1 VLSDPVPGWP
11 YLGALV
17 RKSIIVA
24 VGATA
29 AFAVAGGSVAYAS
42 KSKTVSL
49 SVDGKVQKVHTFG
62 STVAD
67 ALKAQKIQVGEHDV
81 VAPSADSKLKDGQ
94 EIAVQY
100 GRQLTVTADGAK
112 KIFWTTADSVN
123 EALADLGLRYDGAM
137 LSTSRSAPIGRQGLD
152 LVVRTPKTVQIV
164 RQGKVATIKSLAS
177 TVGEALTGAKIAWD
191 RDDRITPAAATALK
205 PGVNRI
211 AYTKVDLRKVT
222 RTESIAFG
230 TDETKS
236 ATLLVGTK
244 KTTAAGKAGA
254 KAVTYLYTYLD
265 GKLTTAKVVTSNVVT
280 APVDAKVLVGT
291 KPKPTVTTDTA
302 PTPAT
307 GDTSAW
313 DRIAECESG
322 GNWSINSGNGYYGG
336 LQFDHQTWVAYG
348 GDAYAY
354 NANLATKAQQIAIA
368 EKVKADRGGYGAWP
382 VCGARA

>member
-1 VLSDPVPGWP
+1 
-11 YLGALV
+11 V

-42 KSKTVSL
+42 KSKTVSV
-49 SVDGKVQKVHTFG
+49 SVDGQVQKVHTFG

-67 ALKAQKIQVGEHDV
+67 ALKAEKIQVGEHDV

-100 GRQLTVTADGAK
+100 GRQLIVTADGTK
-112 KIFWTTADSVN
+112 KAFWTTADSVN
-123 EALADLGLRYDGAM
+123 EALADLGLRFDGAVF
-137 LSTSRSAPIGRQGLD
+137 STSRSAPIGRQGLN

-164 RQGKVATIKSLAS
+164 RQGKIATVKSLAS
-177 TVGEALTGAKIAWD
+177 TVGEALTGAKIVWD
-191 RDDRITPAAATALK
+191 KDDRITPAPTSALK

-211 AYTKVDLRKVT
+211 GYVKVDLKKVT

-236 ATLLVGTK
+236 ATLLEGTK
-244 KTTAAGKAGA
+244 KTTAAGKAGE
-254 KAVTYLYTYLD
+254 KSVTYLYTYLD
-265 GKLTTAKVVTSNVVT
+265 GKLSTTKVVTSKVVN
-280 APVDAKVLVGT
+280 APVDSKVLVGT
-291 KPKPTVTTDTA
+291 KPKPVVTTDEA
-302 PTPAT
+302 PAV

-336 LQFDHQTWVAYG
+336 LQFDHGTWAAYG
-348 GDAYAY
+348 GTAYAY
-354 NANLATKAQQIAIA
+354 NANLASKAQQIAIA

-382 VCGARA
+382 VCGSRA